1 MNPVELYC
9 YIWFDCLLINYIYG
23 IIYVHSIKRKFSLY
37 GWIML
42 SYVVLFCFDLFYF
55 VLIWF
60 DLFYFDLIWFI
71 WFYIIWLC
79 YLHYIFSF
87 FLIII
92 FCWNLDFFSCF
103 SCGKVEN
110 SCNSRYTTPNITN
123 GQVHPCQAVVEK
135 VWPLLSEICN
145 KYQTD
150 VRVIERCCRCIR
162 FAVRCVG
169 KQSASLLEPLV
180 TQVIM
185 TFA

>member
-1 MNPVELYC
+1 MSYILLNFVLLFIIWFELY
-9 YIWFDCLLINYIYG
+9 F
-23 IIYVHSIKRKFSLY
+23 VK
-37 GWIML
+37 
-42 SYVVLFCFDLFYF
+42 F
-55 VLIWF
+55 VLLFIFWF
-60 DLFYFDLIWFI
+60 
-71 WFYIIWLC
+71 C
-79 YLHYIFSF
+79 YLYYVIII
-87 FLIII
+87 FLIFI
-92 FCWNLDFFSCF
+92 FCWNLNFFSCF

-135 VWPLLSEICN
+135 VWPILSEICN